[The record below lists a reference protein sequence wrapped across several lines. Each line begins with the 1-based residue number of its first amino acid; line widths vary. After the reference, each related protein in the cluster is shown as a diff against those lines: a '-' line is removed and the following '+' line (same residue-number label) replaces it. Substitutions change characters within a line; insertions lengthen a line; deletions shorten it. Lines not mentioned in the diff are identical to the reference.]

1 MQQYRHSPRKEIFM
15 FEIRQVPAIEAL
27 EKIKEGM
34 LYISVRTLLIYLTI
48 RISGEN

>member
-27 EKIKEGM
+27 GKIKEGDVV
-34 LYISVRTLLIYLTI
+34 YIGARC
-48 RISGEN
+48 